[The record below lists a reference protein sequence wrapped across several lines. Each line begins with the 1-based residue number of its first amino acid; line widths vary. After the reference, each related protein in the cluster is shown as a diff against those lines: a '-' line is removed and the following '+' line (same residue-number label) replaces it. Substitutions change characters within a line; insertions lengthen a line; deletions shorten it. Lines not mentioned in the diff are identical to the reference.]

1 MQPGKK
7 REKRWLTCGEANE
20 DVKTEEK
27 MELCFSHRLLSE
39 VLLDI
44 LVLLR
49 GGVHHGHAGY
59 VYQRSPLPVYIES
72 EMMQEKK
79 Y

>member
-1 MQPGKK
+1 MAPCQDKGK
-7 REKRWLTCGEANE
+7 RCLTCGKANE
-20 DVKTEEK
+20 DVKTEDK

-49 GGVHHGHAGY
+49 GGVIMDNGHAGVAGRGGADGKSILWY
-59 VYQRSPLPVYIES
+59 G
-72 EMMQEKK
+72 
-79 Y
+79 